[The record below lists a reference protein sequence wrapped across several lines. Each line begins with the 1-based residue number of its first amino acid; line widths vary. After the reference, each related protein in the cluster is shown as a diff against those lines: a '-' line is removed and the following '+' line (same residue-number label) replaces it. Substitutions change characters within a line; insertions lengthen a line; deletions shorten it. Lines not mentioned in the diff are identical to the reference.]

1 MNHRPTPRKEKPVN
15 APDARTPRVIDW
27 TTGDAYLPI
36 LGGTP
41 ETCGMRSG
49 RVELARGE
57 EIGAHSTGD
66 HEETLVVLDGAGE
79 VHIEGHDVM
88 PIRGGQ
94 SVYIPPQSTH
104 NVRNPASP
112 LLRYV
117 YVVAPVRTGA
127 MPMHHA
133 TSP

>member
-1 MNHRPTPRKEKPVN
+1 MTYTRTPDEEETVAAN
-15 APDARTPRVIDW
+15 ARTPRVIDW
-27 TTGDAYLPI
+27 TTGDSYLQI
-36 LGGTP
+36 LGGAP

-57 EIGAHSTGD
+57 EIGEHSTGD
-66 HEETLVVLDGAGE
+66 HEETLVVLEGAGE
-79 VHIEGHDVM
+79 VHVAGHDVM

-117 YVVAPVRTGA
+117 YVVAPIRAGA

-133 TSP
+133 RST